1 VSNALGEAVIA
12 DFDGTL
18 VRLPISWAALRESL
32 SVARIEELWHDPDM
46 RRWETVTRAEV
57 DAARTAPPVPFV
69 LEALHSVPV
78 LAVLTNNDESAVET
92 FLDRWPELRAR
103 VRTVVGRRA
112 LGGPKTDFA
121 VFSSGYASCLR
132 ALEADG
138 APVAYVGDMSY
149 ELDYARRL
157 GANVFDVNDLK
168 AASQRPGK
176 G

>member
-18 VRLPISWAALRESL
+18 VQLPISWSALRESL
-32 SVARIEELWHDPDM
+32 SVARIEELWHDADM

-57 DAARTAPPVPFV
+57 DAARTAPAVPFV
-69 LEALHSVPV
+69 MEALDSVPA

-92 FLDRWPELRAR
+92 FLERWPELRAR
-103 VRTVVGRRA
+103 VRAVVGRRA
-112 LGGPKTDFA
+112 LGGPKTDFE

-132 ALEADG
+132 SLEVEGTA
-138 APVAYVGDMSY
+138 VAYVGDMSY